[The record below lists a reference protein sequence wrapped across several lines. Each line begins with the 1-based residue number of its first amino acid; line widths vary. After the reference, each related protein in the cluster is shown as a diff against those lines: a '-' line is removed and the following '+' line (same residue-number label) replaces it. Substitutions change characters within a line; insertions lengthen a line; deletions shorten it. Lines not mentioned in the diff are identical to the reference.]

1 MTTPAPDPADAG
13 GGGTAQAG
21 AAAEAEGLVARG
33 PRAGGAADVDTG
45 EARTGGAANAAAGD
59 AAAGDAAAGDA
70 GAGGA
75 GAGDADGVGGSGA
88 PQDAA
93 AGKREHA
100 VRGMLAAALIL
111 EGITV
116 LFVPQTIA
124 RIGAGGLGG
133 TRLVLLLVLAAA
145 LFVAAGIQ
153 KRRAGLILGSALQV
167 PVIATGLMVAAMYFL
182 GLLFAGVWAYLLWV
196 RQEILRAAAR
206 PGAPGGES
214 GQPTA

>member
-1 MTTPAPDPADAG
+1 MTTPAPDPANAG
-13 GGGTAQAG
+13 
-21 AAAEAEGLVARG
+21 
-33 PRAGGAADVDTG
+33 P
-45 EARTGGAANAAAGD
+45 
-59 AAAGDAAAGDA
+59 GDA

-75 GAGDADGVGGSGA
+75 GAGGSAERAGGFGA

-124 RIGAGGLGG
+124 RIGAGGLSG

-167 PVIATGLMVAAMYFL
+167 PIIATGLMVAAMYFL
-182 GLLFAGVWAYLLWV
+182 GLLFAGVWVYLLWV

-206 PGAPGGES
+206 AGAPG
-214 GQPTA
+214 